1 MKNIDLI
8 ATVLLVVA
16 GLNMGMVTFF
26 NYDMLAQLVGASGTM
41 HQVLYGAVGLS
52 GLYYVLNWAKAKCSK
67 SG

>member
-26 NYDMLAQLVGASGTM
+26 NYDMLAQLVGTSGTM
-41 HQVLYGAVGLS
+41 HQV
-52 GLYYVLNWAKAKCSK
+52 
-67 SG
+67 

>member
-52 GLYYVLNWAKAKCSK
+52 ALYYVVNWAKAKFCK
-67 SG
+67 SS